1 MGFVLCVTFLGAP
14 LRCPAQIMAVVLMA
28 TGACGCHH
36 VGMWS
41 MRGYPGAL
49 AQGAS
54 HGPRFR
60 REVRG
65 VTSKDLKTKDSVL
78 ANLLQTPWE
87 GMVLVVSNKIF
98 ARNCGVLWKVLAGHG
113 GDGALP
119 AVAVRLTLFSLPVTL
134 FLGGLASVLT
144 VLAFLLLPC
153 GAMRWVAG
161 RPGWPAR

>member
-1 MGFVLCVTFLGAP
+1 M
-14 LRCPAQIMAVVLMA
+14 
-28 TGACGCHH
+28 
-36 VGMWS
+36 
-41 MRGYPGAL
+41 
-49 AQGAS
+49 
-54 HGPRFR
+54 
-60 REVRG
+60 
-65 VTSKDLKTKDSVL
+65 TSKDLKTKDSVL